1 MIRRPLKTHLMVYL
15 IVLLVLGMGLVDVI
29 ATVNFER
36 VLLEEKRAEA
46 RLLIDTV
53 RFQRMENGD
62 VDVLR
67 QMIGRI
73 APDCHGFYDHNGRV
87 NDNETFPCAAA
98 EALGKAAMGALE
110 SIAPPPMTY
119 SGSTWGVFWPQPRYL
134 VAAVGLPNRPNGQ
147 PMVVAV
153 AWDLQSLYQR
163 LRQTQKAMM
172 AYIFINTLILT
183 WVGFKLLW
191 NATGKPIS
199 RLVKRAEEFRPQ
211 DALFLTPEAN
221 NNEFDKLSRSLN
233 SMLKRISQDQE
244 KLRETVHSLE
254 KANAE
259 LVQAQK
265 NVIRAEKL
273 ASAGRLAS
281 GVAHEIGNPIGI
293 VLGYLDLLRQSQI
306 SSAEKLDF
314 IDRAQSE
321 IQRINIIIRQ
331 LLDLSRPSD
340 SGSGP
345 VSIHRLIEDLL
356 DVIDCQ
362 PAFSGISMSVELKA
376 EEDTVLANEDQL
388 RQVFLNLILNAADAI
403 HDTVAASGTLRITT
417 SLSDHFK
424 APSKPP
430 KPPQVVVRFE
440 DNGTGIEVNQLENIF
455 DPFFTT
461 KSPGKGTGLGLS
473 VCFSIVER
481 LGGGIFAEN
490 RSGRGTAVSV
500 CLPLYRAGK
509 EETKEIA
516 HGTRFQ

>member
-15 IVLLVLGMGLVDVI
+15 IVLLVTGMGLVEVI
-29 ATVNFER
+29 ATVAFER
-36 VLLEEKRAEA
+36 VLLEEKKTEA
-46 RLLIDTV
+46 RHFIDTV
-53 RFQRMENGD
+53 RFQAMENGD
-62 VDVLR
+62 VEVLR
-67 QMIGRI
+67 QMIGHV
-73 APDCHGFYDHNGRV
+73 APDCYGFYDNNGRV
-87 NDNETFPCAAA
+87 NDDEAIPCVAS
-98 EALGKAAMGALE
+98 EALSKAATNAIE
-110 SIAPPPMTY
+110 SIQPSMTY
-119 SGSTWGVFWPQPRYL
+119 TGSTWGVFWPQPRYL
-134 VAAVGLPNRPNGQ
+134 VAAAGLPNRPNGQ

-183 WVGFKLLW
+183 MVGFKLLW
-191 NATGKPIS
+191 NATGRPIS
-199 RLVKRAEEFRPQ
+199 RLVKRAEEFSPQ

-244 KLRETVHSLE
+244 KLRATVHSLE

-265 NVIRAEKL
+265 DVIRAEKL
-273 ASAGRLAS
+273 ASTGRLAS

-293 VLGYLDLLRQSQI
+293 VLGYLDLLRQEQI
-306 SSAEKLDF
+306 SLPEKLDF

-321 IQRINIIIRQ
+321 IQRINTIIRQ
-331 LLDLSRPSD
+331 LLDLSRPSA

-356 DVIDCQ
+356 NVMNCQ
-362 PAFSGISMSVELKA
+362 PAVSGISMSAELNA
-376 EEDTVLANEDQL
+376 EQDTVSANEDQL
-388 RQVFLNLILNAADAI
+388 RQVFLNLILNASDAI
-403 HDTVAASGTLRITT
+403 HATGADSGTLRITT
-417 SLSDHFK
+417 SLSDHVK
-424 APSKPP
+424 SSSLPP

-440 DNGTGIEVNQLENIF
+440 DNGTGIELSQIENIF

-461 KSPGKGTGLGLS
+461 KAPGKGTGLGLS

-490 RSGRGTAVSV
+490 LSGRGTAVSV
-500 CLPLYRAGK
+500 CLPLYQ
-509 EETKEIA
+509 T
-516 HGTRFQ
+516 Q